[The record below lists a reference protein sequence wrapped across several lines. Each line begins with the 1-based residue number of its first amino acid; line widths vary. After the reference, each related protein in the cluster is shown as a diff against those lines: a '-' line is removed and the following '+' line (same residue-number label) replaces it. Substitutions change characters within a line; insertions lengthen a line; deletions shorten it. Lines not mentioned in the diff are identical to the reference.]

1 MHDCSIATGDRFL
14 RTWIDRITPA
24 LGADGIVITLFDEGS
39 TSEGCCEGQAAG
51 GHIAGII
58 SGPGA
63 GAGVS
68 IRTRV
73 DQYSILRL
81 IEDAWGLVALGEAA
95 RAPLIEGWRAL
106 GLDGVT
112 T

>member
-1 MHDCSIATGDRFL
+1 
-14 RTWIDRITPA
+14 
-24 LGADGIVITLFDEGS
+24 
-39 TSEGCCEGQAAG
+39 
-51 GHIAGII
+51 
-58 SGPGA
+58 
-63 GAGVS
+63 
-68 IRTRV
+68 V